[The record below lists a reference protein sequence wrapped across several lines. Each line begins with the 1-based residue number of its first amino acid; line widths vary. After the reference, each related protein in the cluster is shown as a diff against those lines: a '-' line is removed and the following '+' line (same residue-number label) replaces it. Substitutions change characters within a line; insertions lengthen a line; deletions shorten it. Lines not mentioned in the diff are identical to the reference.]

1 MKRAK
6 EQYKFTRP
14 ESVMNSALGSLDY
27 KEHTVSELREKLLTK
42 TENEEWVE
50 SAIKRCIEY
59 GYLKT
64 DEKFALAF
72 ADSRFR
78 SFYGS
83 RRIFEDLKKKGISED
98 VAWAGIQ
105 QAMEQGRFHDDKTLI
120 LRLSE
125 KKDLSK
131 TTREKL
137 YQEMRKYGFSSG
149 AVTKAL
155 SERDDSGKLLTKAQM
170 KGAKADLESEIL
182 KLYRKG
188 KGAQLIQSELR
199 SKHIDTS
206 EFSEVLG
213 ELELSEKIDFYNAC
227 KEAILKKRFDLKT
240 YEGKQKAFSYGM
252 RRGFNPEQIK
262 YAIEEGEH

>member
-1 MKRAK
+1 MKK
-6 EQYKFTRP
+6 KKDQYKFTRP

-27 KEHTVSELREKLLTK
+27 KEHTVSELREKLSSK
-42 TENEEWVE
+42 TDNEEWVE
-50 SAIKRCIEY
+50 SAIQRCIEY

-83 RRIFEDLKKKGISED
+83 CRILSDLKKKGISED
-98 VAWAGIQ
+98 VALAGIQ
-105 QAMEQGRFHDDKTLI
+105 QAMEQGRFSDHKILR

-131 TTREKL
+131 TTREAL
-137 YQEMRKYGFSSG
+137 YQEMRKYGFSG
-149 AVTKAL
+149 GDVAKAL
-155 SERDDSGKLLTKAQM
+155 SERDDSDKLLTKAQV

-206 EFSEVLG
+206 KFKEILG
-213 ELELSEKIDFYNAC
+213 ELESSERVDFYTSC
-227 KEAILKKRFDLKT
+227 KEVLSKKHFDLT
-240 YEGKQKAFSYGM
+240 THDGRQKAFSYCM
-252 RRGFNPEQIK
+252 RRGFSSEQIK
-262 YAIEEGEH
+262 YAIEEG